1 MTRTSLSLIVAVVL
15 PPAGIPLAVK
25 SLRRIERTGER
36 GRGLA
41 RAALVIGF
49 VLTVIYV
56 LAFQATAAF
65 VGYSY
70 WFLGGIPGLTW

>member
-56 LAFQATAAF
+56 LEFQARAAF

-70 WFLGGIPGLTW
+70 WFRGGIPGRTW